1 MGIEIERK
9 FLVSGDGWRSLGEG
23 VPYLQ
28 GYFCS
33 DPVRSVRVR
42 IEGEVAK
49 LTIKSG
55 GMGLVRKEFEYP
67 IPVDEARQML
77 DELCEPPLIE
87 KLRYTI
93 QWAGKVWEVDEFSG
107 QNADLI
113 VAEIEL
119 SDPSE
124 LFEHPPWLGEEVSD
138 DTRYLNSNLARH
150 PYREWRGEPS

>member
-9 FLVSGDGWRSLGEG
+9 FLVSGDGWQSLASG
-23 VPYLQ
+23 VRFVQ

-49 LTIKSG
+49 LTVKSG
-55 GMGLVRKEFEYP
+55 GMGLIRKEFEYP
-67 IPVDEARQML
+67 IPIDDARQML

-93 QWAGKVWEVDEFSG
+93 EWAGKTWEIDAFSG
-107 QNADLI
+107 QNAGLV

-124 LFEHPPWLGEEVSD
+124 SFEHPPWLGPEVSD
-138 DTRYLNSNLARH
+138 DSRYLNSNLARR
-150 PYREWRGEPS
+150 PYQAWSEEC